1 MTEQLVNDQTK
12 TDDLSDDDEV
22 SFKYNSLSSRDLDD
36 DNTVVFL
43 LDPLDDNELL
53 TIGSSRNSG
62 NRQVRNDNDFQ
73 RVSVVADKLNLATR
87 QS

>member
-62 NRQVRNDNDFQ
+62 NHQMRNDNDFQ